1 MSKKHTDALKAK
13 TQEITAF
20 ATKTFITIAKY
31 PAPSTV
37 KPALPYIVW
46 HPAQG
51 ENEQTGVTGPRVRK
65 SPRFTGHIVGE
76 DADQVQVLLDLL
88 EAKLFPDGRGIT
100 LTVTGERSKPL
111 WFSSPLPIQVQ
122 TDPQPTIVY
131 AVVEVGW
138 SADPE

>member
-13 TQEITAF
+13 TQELVAF
-20 ATKTFITIAKY
+20 ATKTFITL
-31 PAPSTV
+31 APHET
-37 KPALPYIVW
+37 ATPYIVW

-51 ENEQTGVTGPRVRK
+51 ENEQTAVTGPRVRK
-65 SPRFTGHIVGE
+65 SPRYTGHLVGR
-76 DADQVQVLLDLL
+76 DAEEVQTLLDLL
-88 EAKLFPDGRGIT
+88 EAKLFPGGRGIT
-100 LTVTGERSKPL
+100 LTVAGEVSKPL

>member
-20 ATKTFITIAKY
+20 AAKTFITIA
-31 PAPSTV
+31 PHDTDA
-37 KPALPYIVW
+37 PYIVW

-51 ENEQTGVTGPRVRK
+51 ENEQTGITGPRVRK

-88 EAKLFPDGRGIT
+88 EAKLFPGGIGVA
-100 LTVTGERSKPL
+100 LTVAGERSKPL

-138 SADPE
+138 SADPV

>member
-1 MSKKHTDALKAK
+1 MAKRHTDALKAK

-20 ATKTFITIAKY
+20 ATKTFITL
-31 PAPSTV
+31 APHET
-37 KPALPYIVW
+37 AAPYIVW

-51 ENEQTGVTGPRVRK
+51 ENEQTGITGPRVRK
-65 SPRFTGHIVGE
+65 SPRFTGHIVGD

-88 EAKLFPDGRGIT
+88 ETKLFPGGRGIT
-100 LTVTGERSKPL
+100 LTVAGERSKPL

>member
-20 ATKTFITIAKY
+20 ATKTFITL
-31 PAPSTV
+31 APHET
-37 KPALPYIVW
+37 ATPYIVW

-51 ENEQTGVTGPRVRK
+51 ENEQTGITGPRSRK
-65 SPRFTGHIVGE
+65 NPRYTGHVVGGTAE
-76 DADQVQVLLDLL
+76 QVQVLVDLL
-88 EAKLFPDGRGIT
+88 ETKLYPGGVGVT
-100 LTVTGERSKPL
+100 LTVAGERSKPL

-138 SADPE
+138 SADPV

>member
-13 TQEITAF
+13 TQELVAF
-20 ATKTFITIAKY
+20 ATKTFITLAQY
-31 PAPSTV
+31 PNSTT
-37 KPALPYIVW
+37 KPVAPYIVW

-51 ENEQTGVTGPRVRK
+51 ENEQTGLTGPRSRK
-65 SPRFTGHIVGE
+65 NPRYTGHLVGR
-76 DADQVQVLLDLL
+76 DADEVQGLLDLL
-88 EAKLFPDGRGIT
+88 EAKLCPGGVGVT
-100 LTVTGERSKPL
+100 LTVAGERSKPL

>member
-20 ATKTFITIAKY
+20 ATKTFITIAPHDT
-31 PAPSTV
+31 PA
-37 KPALPYIVW
+37 PYIVW

-51 ENEQTGVTGPRVRK
+51 ENEQTGLTGPRSRK
-65 SPRFTGHIVGE
+65 NPRYTGHVVGGTAE
-76 DADQVQVLLDLL
+76 QVQVLVDLL
-88 EAKLFPDGRGIT
+88 ETKLYPGGIGIT
-100 LTVTGERSKPL
+100 LTVAGERSKPL